1 MADYRDHHATIFV
14 APEVAGPIEAARQDW
29 DPDMAAR
36 IAAHVTVAY
45 PHEAPVSDLLVER
58 VREASKNVRP
68 FRLRLGSIGCFE
80 DPEGGVY
87 VNVEDLDGGYRKMRD
102 EVLRP
107 PFHGIAYPL
116 HVTLIHPQTSRR
128 GREFWDSGSYQRR
141 GQDFTVGE
149 VTITA
154 FDGGKWAVLVT
165 YPLACR

>member
-116 HVTLIHPQTSRR
+116 HVTHSSIRRRPVAAVSSGTVAPTNVGARTSRLGKSR
-128 GREFWDSGSYQRR
+128 SRR
-141 GQDFTVGE
+141 SM
-149 VTITA
+149 
-154 FDGGKWAVLVT
+154 AVNGLSS
-165 YPLACR
+165 